1 MLITR
6 RAAVLA
12 VCIWSPLQP
21 TLTWA
26 QTARRLPAE
35 ASSEL
40 RPLIAKA
47 SRLSVLSDRITRSQA
62 QRSLGVLRNRAER
75 VLIDST
81 AESKR
86 LLNDLGNAALSS
98 GTRPQFQLAAQ
109 GYLGLLTS
117 NERFDTLDRV
127 ALAKLAIQADE
138 VGEELDKLVA
148 LLIRDLGQPVA
159 TVLSTTADLQR
170 LTQDLAVH
178 FLLGRAGIDEKDQQ
192 KRIDAGREHFGQLLG
207 DLRKSPIQTLT
218 IGQQLQLLDNQ
229 WTLMRQALNLSS
241 RDASAMENICST
253 SERTLE
259 VLTQLYPQ
267 YEAAL

>member
-1 MLITR
+1 MFITR
-6 RAAVLA
+6 RSALLA
-12 VCIWSPLQP
+12 VCVWSPLQP
-21 TLTWA
+21 ALTWA
-26 QTARRLPAE
+26 QTAQHPTE
-35 ASSEL
+35 TTSEL
-40 RPLIAKA
+40 RTLTAKA
-47 SRLSVLSDRITRSQA
+47 SRLSVLSDRLTRSQA
-62 QRSLGVLRNRAER
+62 QRSLGVLRTRAER
-75 VLIDST
+75 VLMDST

-86 LLNDLGNAALSS
+86 LLTELSHAALSS
-98 GTRPQFQLAAQ
+98 STRPQHQLAAQ
-109 GYLGLLTS
+109 GYLNLLTV
-117 NERFDTLDRV
+117 NEHFDPQDRQ

-159 TVLSTTADLQR
+159 GVLATTADLQR

-192 KRIDAGREHFGQLLG
+192 KRLDTGREHFGKLLG
-207 DLRKSPIQTLT
+207 DLRKSSIQTPN

-241 RDASAMENICST
+241 RDTSAMENTCTT

-259 VLTQLYPQ
+259 VLTRLYPQ

>member
-6 RAAVLA
+6 RAMLA
-12 VCIWSPLQP
+12 ACAWSSLYPALS
-21 TLTWA
+21 WA
-26 QTARRLPAE
+26 QTARRPSTE
-35 ASSEL
+35 APTDL
-40 RPLIAKA
+40 RPMVAKA

-62 QRSLGVLRNRAER
+62 QRTLGVLRNRADR

-86 LLNDLGNAALSS
+86 LLTELSNAPLSS
-98 GTRPQFQLAAQ
+98 GTRPQYQLAAQ
-109 GYLGLLTS
+109 GYLNLLTS
-117 NERFDTLDRV
+117 NERFEIQDRA

-159 TVLSTTADLQR
+159 TVLATTADLQR

-207 DLRKSPIQTLT
+207 DLRKSTIQTAT

-241 RDASAMENICST
+241 RDTSAMENICTT